1 MSRPEFGGSYLNT
14 IHNVDDLE
22 KKLKAEIV
30 MRKIRIQEFF
40 GDFDKLRKGYITKDQ
55 FRRVLEL
62 TGIQIS
68 DDQFNMLMNKYILP
82 NGMFDYAS
90 FSRNIKSILTTKGIQ
105 KDPQYDVY

>member
-22 KKLKAEIV
+22 RKLKAEIV

-40 GDFDKLRKGYITKDQ
+40 IDFDKLRKGYITPDQ

-62 TGIQIS
+62 TGLQITN
-68 DDQFNMLMNKYILP
+68 DQFQMLLDKYTLP
-82 NGMFDYAS
+82 NKMFDYAS
-90 FSRNIKSILTTKGIQ
+90 FSRNIKSILTTKGI
-105 KDPQYDVY
+105 